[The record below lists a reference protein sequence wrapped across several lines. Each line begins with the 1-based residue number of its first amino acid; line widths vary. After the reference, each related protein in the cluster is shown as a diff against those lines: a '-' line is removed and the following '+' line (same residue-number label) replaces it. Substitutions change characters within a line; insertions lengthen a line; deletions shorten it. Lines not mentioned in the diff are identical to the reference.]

1 MKKIKQ
7 FAFLIYLVTY
17 LNTSSAQPAFTAEV
31 SQIFPS
37 FKFKD
42 SEGVKLNS
50 EYQSLITGAYGIGLR
65 FITEGG
71 IIFKGGI
78 GMRTGGANLLY
89 DETNYSWKLQY
100 GDLKLG
106 LGYRVNFK
114 TVKPYI
120 TASGYYATMLRGTQ
134 IINNEHINV
143 LKSSALS
150 NRDYGLVFSPGIDI
164 RFSKF
169 ISSFIEFN
177 YLLGLANI
185 ELGSNQ
191 NAKNSSVGVS
201 IGVAT
206 SLIEK

>member
-71 IIFKGGI
+71 IWDTIC
-78 GMRTGGANLLY
+78 A
-89 DETNYSWKLQY
+89 
-100 GDLKLG
+100 
-106 LGYRVNFK
+106 
-114 TVKPYI
+114 
-120 TASGYYATMLRGTQ
+120 
-134 IINNEHINV
+134 
-143 LKSSALS
+143 
-150 NRDYGLVFSPGIDI
+150 
-164 RFSKF
+164 KF
-169 ISSFIEFN
+169 GNIEFPIIPTIATDN
-177 YLLGLANI
+177 PNGAIGRDFQSRAPRTIPTCDLRHAI
-185 ELGSNQ
+185 
-191 NAKNSSVGVS
+191 NAKSR
-201 IGVAT
+201 I
-206 SLIEK
+206 